1 MTHITMH
8 MVLWNLRLTKSL
20 AIVTIREMA
29 LELVVNKMIIRK
41 NFILSRAMVAILLAT
56 ICMYD
61 DFDDRFECRVDFRV
75 GNVDS
80 NCKEFEK
87 ESDSDKEGLMKASDN
102 HSKVIKYP
110 N

>member
-1 MTHITMH
+1 M
-8 MVLWNLRLTKSL
+8 
-20 AIVTIREMA
+20 
-29 LELVVNKMIIRK
+29 MILMIDL
-41 NFILSRAMVAILLAT
+41 NAV
-56 ICMYD
+56 
-61 DFDDRFECRVDFRV
+61 VDFRV

-80 NCKEFEK
+80 NCKQFEK